1 MIRSAVYWTFF
12 CQRKS
17 RSSLFHF
24 NVEGVI
30 MRSNSF
36 IITEVTD
43 TFFRDFDR
51 NKYTSFREVCQK
63 LFDATI
69 AEIRDLENSVR
80 SKDDKLTVPKDLSA
94 YQVAQALLHVY
105 DFRCVFF
112 AENSDDPTTSLL
124 VLYDKE
130 QGIYINR
137 PSLIRQMIQS
147 VACLF
152 SSRDISLTMDLLRDN
167 APLVPPCRDP
177 NLIAVGNGIF
187 NYETKELMPFSP
199 DYVFLAKSP
208 INYVPGAKNPVIHDD
223 SDNTDWDVESW
234 FLSLSDDPEIIDLL
248 WKITGAVLRPHVR
261 WNKSAWFYSERGNNG
276 KGTFCAMLR
285 NLAGPQNCSS
295 IPISDFGKDFAL
307 EPLLHSLAIIVDE
320 NSVGEY
326 IDKSAAM
333 KAVITGDV
341 VSINRK
347 YMNPISF
354 SFSGF
359 MIQCLNEYPK
369 VRDRSSSWY
378 RRQLFVPF
386 EKCFTGIEKPYIKS
400 DFLKRNDVLEYVL
413 CKVLNTNY
421 DTLPVPKISQEILID
436 YMEFNDPVTQFWSD
450 IRTLLQWDIVPFP
463 FLWDLYRAW
472 FAQTNPSG
480 KIQGRNRFILDMVAV
495 LDLDPDW
502 ACPDKKKS
510 YHTKNIV
517 TKPEPLIDH
526 YNLTNWKNR
535 SYSGNDIAKIC
546 TPNLSDLAATYH
558 GIIRV

>member
-1 MIRSAVYWTFF
+1 M
-12 CQRKS
+12 
-17 RSSLFHF
+17 
-24 NVEGVI
+24 
-30 MRSNSF
+30 
-36 IITEVTD
+36 
-43 TFFRDFDR
+43 
-51 NKYTSFREVCQK
+51 
-63 LFDATI
+63 
-69 AEIRDLENSVR
+69 
-80 SKDDKLTVPKDLSA
+80 
-94 YQVAQALLHVY
+94 
-105 DFRCVFF
+105 
-112 AENSDDPTTSLL
+112 
-124 VLYDKE
+124 
-130 QGIYINR
+130 
-137 PSLIRQMIQS
+137 
-147 VACLF
+147 
-152 SSRDISLTMDLLRDN
+152 
-167 APLVPPCRDP
+167 
-177 NLIAVGNGIF
+177 
-187 NYETKELMPFSP
+187 
-199 DYVFLAKSP
+199 FLAKSP

-421 DTLPVPKISQEILID
+421 DALPVPKISQEILID
-436 YMEFNDPVTQFWSD
+436 YMEFYQID
-450 IRTLLQWDIVPFP
+450 IPQIP
-463 FLWDLYRAW
+463 
-472 FAQTNPSG
+472 
-480 KIQGRNRFILDMVAV
+480 
-495 LDLDPDW
+495 
-502 ACPDKKKS
+502 
-510 YHTKNIV
+510 
-517 TKPEPLIDH
+517 
-526 YNLTNWKNR
+526 
-535 SYSGNDIAKIC
+535 
-546 TPNLSDLAATYH
+546 
-558 GIIRV
+558 